1 MPPAVFLL
9 WPALQLMYGVSQHRS
24 NNIDPR
30 RRYAGQLVIL
40 LAFGLA
46 FLPYGFE
53 KGVFYVLFSL
63 MACALVFVQLRIWRP
78 LLVPAISAI
87 SLAGGIYALV

>member
-24 NNIDPR
+24 NNTDPR
-30 RRYAGQLVIL
+30 RRYAGRLVIL

>member
-30 RRYAGQLVIL
+30 RRYAGRLVIL